1 MTEANKTAADLIAG
15 MDDLL
20 SAPSKTFSVKAYW
33 AQSIS
38 ASVSAD
44 YKSGRVVNVP
54 C

>member
-1 MTEANKTAADLIAG
+1 MTEANKSAADLIAG

-20 SAPSKTFSVKAYW
+20 STPSKPLSVKEYW
-33 AQSIS
+33 AQSVS

-44 YKSGRVVNVP
+44 YKSGRVVDVH